1 MERQK
6 NTSDWRE
13 RVKADA
19 KKIDLSIAQ
28 VARRAGYEPASVYH
42 VLNGRAEPSIQM
54 MMLIDD
60 ILDKELNR

>member
-13 RVKADA
+13 RVKVDA

-28 VARRAGYEPASVYH
+28 VARRAGYAKGSVYN
-42 VLNGRAEPSIQM
+42 VLRGATEPSERM
-54 MMLIDD
+54 MTLIDD
-60 ILDKELNR
+60 VLDKELNR